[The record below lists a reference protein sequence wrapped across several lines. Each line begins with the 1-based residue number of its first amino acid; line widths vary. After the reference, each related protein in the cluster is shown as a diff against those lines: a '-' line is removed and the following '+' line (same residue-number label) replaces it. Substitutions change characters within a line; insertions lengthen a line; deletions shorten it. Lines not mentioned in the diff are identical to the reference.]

1 MQAKDHVIQQL
12 QIALRA
18 QLSALERQEKI
29 NEDVRQKLMHKE
41 QEKDVVESRD
51 KNGDS
56 IQQLSSDLRTTISDL
71 QLKLDDWK
79 FDKVSNKQ
87 PETSQERV
95 HSLEAAL
102 QMKEKEFRQQ
112 EKCCRELKASLSKKD
127 QLLRLAETTIRSVFS
142 RQEASFEV
150 FEYLKG
156 KMEQDK
162 SFVRKTLADLNN
174 EIVDSKFDICVVVA
188 LQITCIHTETIGCS
202 NHAALRSLRKNPDR
216 EKVFQGSHKRSRKH
230 CQGGSESISDDDSSR
245 DESPYFWLRARRPQE
260 DLSPLINE
268 IGRLEENWRRT
279 EARMRAEIS
288 RRVLSPI
295 GIPNPDEQQQ
305 QQH

>member
-12 QIALRA
+12 QFALRA

-29 NEDVRQKLMHKE
+29 NEDVRQRLMHKE

-79 FDKVSNKQ
+79 LDRVSNKQ

-95 HSLEAAL
+95 QSLEAAL
-102 QMKEKEFRQQ
+102 QIKEKVGEFRQQ
-112 EKCCRELKASLSKKD
+112 EKCCRGLKASLLKKD
-127 QLLRLAETTIRSVFS
+127 QLLRLAETTLRSIFS
-142 RQEASFEV
+142 RQEASFEL

-162 SFVRKTLADLNN
+162 SFVRKTLADLND

-188 LQITCIHTETIGCS
+188 LRIICIHTETISCS
-202 NHAALRSLRKNPDR
+202 NHAALPSLRKNPDR
-216 EKVFQGSHKRSRKH
+216 EKVFQGSHKRKVCIGWMTSCHGLPKA
-230 CQGGSESISDDDSSR
+230 ESIVKEIVKVSLTMIRAVTSAVSLLLV
-245 DESPYFWLRARRPQE
+245 ESQK
-260 DLSPLINE
+260 
-268 IGRLEENWRRT
+268 T
-279 EARMRAEIS
+279 S
-288 RRVLSPI
+288 RRSQPPYKRDWKTGRELEKNRS
-295 GIPNPDEQQQ
+295 
-305 QQH
+305 

>member
-1 MQAKDHVIQQL
+1 M
-12 QIALRA
+12 
-18 QLSALERQEKI
+18 
-29 NEDVRQKLMHKE
+29 
-41 QEKDVVESRD
+41 EKDVVESRD

-79 FDKVSNKQ
+79 LDRVSNKQ

-95 HSLEAAL
+95 QSLEAAL
-102 QMKEKEFRQQ
+102 QIKEKEFRQQ
-112 EKCCRELKASLSKKD
+112 EKCCRGLKASLLKKD
-127 QLLRLAETTIRSVFS
+127 QLLRLAETTLRSIFS
-142 RQEASFEV
+142 RQEASFEL

-162 SFVRKTLADLNN
+162 SFVRKTLADLND
-174 EIVDSKFDICVVVA
+174 EIVDSKFDICVQPRGSSKSPEKSRSRKSFSRKPQENLYRVDDI
-188 LQITCIHTETIGCS
+188 LSRITKG
-202 NHAALRSLRKNPDR
+202 
-216 EKVFQGSHKRSRKH
+216 RKH
-230 CQGGSESISDDDSSR
+230 CQGDSESISDDDSSR

-295 GIPNPDEQQQ
+295 GIPNPDGQQQQ

>member
-1 MQAKDHVIQQL
+1 M
-12 QIALRA
+12 
-18 QLSALERQEKI
+18 
-29 NEDVRQKLMHKE
+29 
-41 QEKDVVESRD
+41 EKDVVESRD

-162 SFVRKTLADLNN
+162 SFVRKQPRGSSKSPEKSRSRKSFSRKPQEKSLYR
-174 EIVDSKFDICVVVA
+174 VDDI
-188 LQITCIHTETIGCS
+188 LSRITKG
-202 NHAALRSLRKNPDR
+202 
-216 EKVFQGSHKRSRKH
+216 RKH

>member
-1 MQAKDHVIQQL
+1 M
-12 QIALRA
+12 
-18 QLSALERQEKI
+18 
-29 NEDVRQKLMHKE
+29 
-41 QEKDVVESRD
+41 EKDVVESRD

-174 EIVDSKFDICVVVA
+174 EIVDSKFDICV
-188 LQITCIHTETIGCS
+188 QPRGSSKSPEKS
-202 NHAALRSLRKNPDR
+202 RSRKSFSRKPQ
-216 EKVFQGSHKRSRKH
+216 EKVDDILSRITKGRKH